1 MAEAK
6 VSQVGSV
13 SFQKMKN
20 SPRETIYKDIVRGLY
35 EGRYAPGQRLI
46 ESQLTA
52 TYGVSRGPVR
62 EAMNRLAAAGV
73 VVLELQRGACISA
86 LTIDEAIDVLVI
98 AEGLMCIAA
107 RHAAKNV
114 RYKGAGE
121 RLSKALDDV
130 LAFDASKAPADP
142 EHANARDLF
151 FAELTTLS
159 ENSQLGRLMPTVQIH
174 LLRIQF
180 ASVIR
185 GSNLW
190 RHKDYIKIA
199 EAVFNGDEQRAEAG
213 VRDHFS
219 RSIRAFSEYRDN
231 RA

>member
-1 MAEAK
+1 
-6 VSQVGSV
+6 
-13 SFQKMKN
+13 MKN
-20 SPRETIYKDIVRGLY
+20 SPREIIYKDIIRGLY

-52 TYGVSRGPVR
+52 AYGVSRGPVR
-62 EAMNRLAAAGV
+62 EAMNRLAATGV
-73 VVLELQRGACISA
+73 VVLELQRGACINS

-107 RHAAKNV
+107 RYAAKNISN
-114 RYKGAGE
+114 KGARE

-130 LAFDASKAPADP
+130 LAFDASNAPANP
-142 EHANARDLF
+142 EHANARDIF
-151 FAELTTLS
+151 YAELTALS
-159 ENSQLGRLMPTVQIH
+159 KNSQLARLMPTVQIH

-185 GSNLW
+185 GANLW
-190 RHKDYIKIA
+190 RHEDYTRIA
-199 EAVFNGDEQRAEAG
+199 EAILSGDQQKAEAG
-213 VRDHFS
+213 IKKHFS
-219 RSIRAFSEYRDN
+219 RSVRAFTNYRDC